1 MKKIFY
7 SKKKLFK
14 TILVFAQSNDSVA
27 VKVVIKTFIPFFLLL
42 YFSFILYD
50 KSLLLAMLCAVP
62 IHFFHSRIFVIMHD
76 CGHFSFFKNRLL
88 NTLLGH
94 ICGIFFMTPFLMW
107 RELHNKHHKNQ
118 GCLELRGASLDV
130 WTMTKNEFKHQSQFK
145 KIIYK
150 IYRNPIVLFLIA
162 PFVLF
167 GLIFRFPFE
176 RFSFKA
182 VVNIFVLNILIFLF
196 YKYLITWL
204 GLTKW
209 FYLQVPW
216 MSLSFILAAWLFYIQ
231 HQFTDTIWQKKEN
244 FKTDEIALLGSSFY
258 LLPKWLNWA
267 TADIGYHHIHHFN
280 VRIPL
285 YSLEKAHNCLTNT
298 FKDIKI
304 SQITLTESFWCFR
317 LKLWDEDLKKLVPFN

>member
-27 VKVVIKTFIPFFLLL
+27 LKVVITTFIPFFLLL

-76 CGHFSFFKNRLL
+76 CGHFSFFKNRIL

-94 ICGIFFMTPFLMW
+94 ICGIFFMTPFLM
-107 RELHNKHHKNQ
+107 
-118 GCLELRGASLDV
+118 
-130 WTMTKNEFKHQSQFK
+130 
-145 KIIYK
+145 
-150 IYRNPIVLFLIA
+150 
-162 PFVLF
+162 
-167 GLIFRFPFE
+167 
-176 RFSFKA
+176 
-182 VVNIFVLNILIFLF
+182 VNIFVLNILLFLF
-196 YKYLITWL
+196 YKHLITWL

-216 MSLSFILAAWLFYIQ
+216 MSLSFVLAAWLFYIQ

-244 FKTDEIALLGSSFY
+244 LRADEIALLGSSFY

-285 YSLEKAHNCLTNT
+285 YSLEKAHNCLTSN